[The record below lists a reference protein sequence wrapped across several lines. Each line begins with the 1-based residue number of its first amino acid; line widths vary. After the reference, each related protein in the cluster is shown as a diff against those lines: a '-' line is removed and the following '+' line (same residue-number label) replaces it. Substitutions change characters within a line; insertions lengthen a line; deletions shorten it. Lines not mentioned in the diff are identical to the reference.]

1 MSHDN
6 RTSTAEMT
14 RTQKSMSQ
22 KIWTQK
28 NVSQT
33 EKKGHKNLSHDNRPS
48 TAEMTGTWKSVSQ
61 KKRPQKTVSK
71 SEKNGT
77 QNFVSHDEEDK

>member
-1 MSHDN
+1 M
-6 RTSTAEMT
+6 
-14 RTQKSMSQ
+14 
-22 KIWTQK
+22 
-28 NVSQT
+28 SQT

-71 SEKNGT
+71 SEHNGS
-77 QNFVSHDEEDK
+77 QNFVSHDGEEK